1 MTRNASIGPTAD
13 GVAVLVLAVL
23 LLLVAINLQAGWVF
37 AVDALLWG
45 AVVVGWAGVWTALR
59 GVQVSR
65 AMPAE
70 VTEGEQVSVR
80 LVLSARRG
88 RRVVLMVRD
97 AVPGLTAGSVA
108 IPMLSTRPVTA
119 AYHATALRRGVHTVD
134 HLEVSTAGLL
144 GLTAAR
150 RRVPARG
157 VIVVLP
163 RYWTLARLPS
173 SGPADADRTSLR
185 RPVRH
190 GWDVSGVRDY
200 RNGDSLRHVH
210 WRSTARRGRLVVR
223 EFEDDLQEATA
234 VLLDTRPGLYE
245 DAPDAFEDLVRAAA
259 SVAHAVT
266 RSGRPVLLVSSADRE
281 ARALRWREA
290 LRWLASVHPGGSRSP
305 AEQHALL
312 PPGTRAVVL
321 TADADGLLVLA
332 RRHPVAAVVVSV
344 PTYRPENRGAGEPAE
359 GSLLALE
366 ALGVPV
372 AVLRA
377 GHDAGTALARWGL

>member
-1 MTRNASIGPTAD
+1 MRNTSIRPTAD
-13 GVAVLVLAVL
+13 GVAVGVLAVL

-45 AVVVGWAGVWTALR
+45 AVVVGWAEVWTALR
-59 GVQVSR
+59 GVRVSR
-65 AMPAE
+65 TMPAE
-70 VTEGEQVSVR
+70 ATEGEQVSVR
-80 LVLSARRG
+80 LVLGVRRG
-88 RRVVLMVRD
+88 HRVALTVRD

-108 IPMLSTRPVTA
+108 IPVLSTRPVTA
-119 AYHATALRRGVHTVD
+119 AYRATALRRGVHTVD
-134 HLEVSTAGLL
+134 HVEVFTAGLL
-144 GLTAAR
+144 GLAAAR

-157 VIVVLP
+157 TVVVLP
-163 RYWTLARLPS
+163 RYWTLPRLPS
-173 SGPADADRTSLR
+173 SGPADADRTSVR
-185 RPVRH
+185 RVMRH
-190 GWDVSGVRDY
+190 GLDVFGVRDY
-200 RNGDSLRHVH
+200 RDGDSLRHVH

-245 DAPDAFEDLVRAAA
+245 DAPDAFEDLVRATA
-259 SVAHAVT
+259 SVAHTAT
-266 RSGRPVLLVSSADRE
+266 RSGRPVLLVSSADRQ
-281 ARALRWREA
+281 ASALSWREA
-290 LRWLASVHPGGSRSP
+290 LRWLASVHPGGSRGP

-344 PTYRPENRGAGEPAE
+344 PTYRPGNREAGEPPE

-372 AVLRA
+372 AVLRG
-377 GHDAGTALARWGL
+377 GHDAGAALARWAL